1 MTEQINAENKLV
13 MSQAFKIL
21 TDIWGVITSWD
32 FRHDL
37 QKYAINN
44 LDKYLT
50 QNWEQEFVQD
60 FVKQLRE
67 QTLEDQNE
75 NNSIDMPI
83 IQNEVPENSK
93 EMVIKSTV
101 DNIEWRRVK
110 KFKSFDSQLD
120 EFNYDIWA
128 DGYRTKALK
137 THAFDDV
144 MTVFHNWKH
153 ELYIKIYTFASGS
166 PDFQKL
172 FLSASIRGD
181 ISQYIITGI
190 DSRHKYKYDPKKYKA
205 LLSSVVESIPK
216 NMLYLTDNP
225 KKAKA
230 AIESGMRAVV
240 VLRPGNKQYTN
251 EELNGL
257 SIVSSLQDI
266 VFQE

>member
-1 MTEQINAENKLV
+1 

-50 QNWEQEFVQD
+50 QNWEQDFVQD

-67 QTLEDQNE
+67 QTLKDKNE
-75 NNSIDMPI
+75 NKSI
-83 IQNEVPENSK
+83 
-93 EMVIKSTV
+93 V
-101 DNIEWRRVK
+101 DNIEWRRVQ
-110 KFKSFDSQLD
+110 KFESFDSQLD
-120 EFNYDIWA
+120 EFNNDIWA
-128 DGYRTKALK
+128 EGYRTKALK

-144 MTVFHNWKH
+144 MSVFHNWKR
-153 ELYIKIYTFASGS
+153 ELFIKIYTFASGS

-181 ISQYIITGI
+181 ISQYIIKGI
-190 DSRHKYKYDPKKYKA
+190 DSRHKYKYDPKKFKA
-205 LLSSVVESIPK
+205 VLSSVVESIPK

-240 VLRPGNKQYTN
+240 VLRSANKQYTN

-257 SIVSSLQDI
+257 NKVSSLQEI
-266 VFQE
+266 VFHE